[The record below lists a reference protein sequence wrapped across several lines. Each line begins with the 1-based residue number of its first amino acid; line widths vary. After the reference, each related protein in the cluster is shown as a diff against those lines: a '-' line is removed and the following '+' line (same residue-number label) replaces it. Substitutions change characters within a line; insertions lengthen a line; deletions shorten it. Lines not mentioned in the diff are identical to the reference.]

1 MCCVYPV
8 IGLARASGLRVPLAT
23 VNKSFD
29 GLAVYALFA
38 VISSALLSRPQTKA
52 TFVAVAYPLLL
63 ATSLGFVAGD
73 MCT

>member
-8 IGLARASGLRVPLAT
+8 IGLASASGLRVPLET
-23 VNKSFD
+23 VNKSFY

-38 VISSALLSRPQTKA
+38 VISSALLSRPKTKA
-52 TFVAVAYPLLL
+52 TFVAAGYPFPL
-63 ATSLGFVAGD
+63 ATFLDFVAGD

>member
-29 GLAVYALFA
+29 GLAV
-38 VISSALLSRPQTKA
+38 ISSALLSRPQTKA
-52 TFVAVAYPLLL
+52 TFVAVAYPLRL
-63 ATSLGFVAGD
+63 ATSLDFVAGD